1 MTNEVFQ
8 RLLRLEKKRLQRLI
22 LKIPDCP
29 RTFRQ
34 WNKYKVEL
42 KAISTILTE
51 HPEVSNQEM
60 EQLIKLNPTTLK
72 FVNDCLEVVPDM
84 LNNLKD
90 NGYEVVFN
98 EYYKRRIEKSRQ
110 TPTNRGRKS
119 SKRKEVNISSVE
131 ENDEFVK

>member
-8 RLLRLEKKRLQRLI
+8 RLLRMEKKRLQRLI